1 MPCRSCSQNGK
12 HDLIGRDIW
21 LPAAQAAHCPRDARI
36 NVGCKHDLYGVCKA
50 CLGDALE
57 MVRKDVAQRRAFGK
71 QEAEQ
76 DSVPAAELAEGSSYD
91 VLL

>member
-1 MPCRSCSQNGK
+1 MCDVWFR
-12 HDLIGRDIW
+12 
-21 LPAAQAAHCPRDARI
+21 
-36 NVGCKHDLYGVCKA
+36 KA

-71 QEAEQ
+71 KQAEQ
-76 DSVPAAELAEGSSYD
+76 DFVTASELAEGSSYE

>member
-1 MPCRSCSQNGK
+1 MPSMMLDNFKSERELDCGAWYWQ
-12 HDLIGRDIW
+12 
-21 LPAAQAAHCPRDARI
+21 
-36 NVGCKHDLYGVCKA
+36 A

-71 QEAEQ
+71 QQSDQE
-76 DSVPAAELAEGSSYD
+76 SVPAAELAEGSSYD

>member
-1 MPCRSCSQNGK
+1 MCDVWFR
-12 HDLIGRDIW
+12 
-21 LPAAQAAHCPRDARI
+21 
-36 NVGCKHDLYGVCKA
+36 KA

-71 QEAEQ
+71 NQAEQ
-76 DSVPAAELAEGSSYD
+76 DFVTASELAEGSSYE

>member
-1 MPCRSCSQNGK
+1 MFGSLLRKLLVAPVM
-12 HDLIGRDIW
+12 LV
-21 LPAAQAAHCPRDARI
+21 LTLDA
-36 NVGCKHDLYGVCKA
+36 NMYGVCKA